1 MINELNFQNTMNRM
15 LNNINSEFDKRETSL
30 IYQSV
35 AMVVPE
41 LLVIRTDLALL
52 EDEIFPDTCNYENL
66 VRFAKLRGIEPKQ
79 ATRGVVIGAFN
90 RELEIGT
97 RFNCE
102 NRNYTIYETATID
115 EAEENLKYYKLIA
128 EETGHISSIG
138 ELTPILDIGGLT
150 TAKIVKVDIDGT
162 DEEEIESLRSRYL
175 ANLDYQAFGGNRQD
189 YINKILSIENV
200 GTCKLIRRKP
210 AVSSEVGFIEVI
222 IVDSTFK
229 DAQSELI
236 DAVQKELSP
245 VGEDDGIGLVP
256 IGHKVKVSGAGKEQ
270 ININTKL
277 TLTSQTGDILESVKK
292 TIDEYLQELRY
303 SFGDNSTIVVR
314 ISRIENKLLDISGVI
329 DVSETTIN
337 GVGSNF
343 TISERNIPILGDV
356 NYERE

>member
-128 EETGHISSIG
+128 EETGHISSVG
-138 ELTPILDIGGLT
+138 ELTPISDIGGLT
-150 TAKIVKVDIDGT
+150 TAKIVKIYIDGT
-162 DEEEIESLRSRYL
+162 EEEELETLRGRYMT
-175 ANLDYQAFGGNRQD
+175 NLDYQAFGGNRAD
-189 YINKILSIENV
+189 YSNKVLSIDNV
-200 GTCKLIRRKP
+200 GACKLIRRQS
-210 AVSSEVGFIEVI
+210 ASSSELEYIEI
-222 IVDSTFK
+222 IILDFTFK
-229 DAQSELI
+229 DAQKELI
-236 DAVQKELSP
+236 DIVQKKLAP
-245 VGEDDGIGLVP
+245 LNEDDGVGLAP
-256 IGHKVKVSGAGKEQ
+256 IGHRVKVSGAGKEQ
-270 ININTKL
+270 LNINTKL
-277 TLTSQTGDILESVKK
+277 TLSSETDDILTDIKNA
-292 TIDEYLQELRY
+292 IDSYLQELRY
-303 SFGDNSTIVVR
+303 SFGNDSTMVVR

-329 DVSETTIN
+329 DVSGTTIN
-337 GVGSNF
+337 GVSSNY
-343 TISERNIPILGDV
+343 TVNERNIPVLGVV
-356 NYERE
+356 NYVRE